1 MGRRAPAQA
10 ISVASPLPGR
20 LIPLS
25 EVPDPVF
32 AKGLVGGGAAV
43 IPDDDAG
50 VVTAVA
56 PLDGKVVKVMPHAY
70 IVQHA
75 SGPAV
80 LVHVGI
86 DTVGLKGEGFTVIAQ
101 KGDQVRAGDPM
112 ITVDVDPGP
121 LEGPQHVQ
129 SRGDPGQ
136 RGGRHRSSGLAAG
149 AWKQARTC
157 STFPENRSHGYGR
170 GTETRLGQ
178 KATPGPGVQHVAARR
193 CPAG

>member
-1 MGRRAPAQA
+1 MSTPDVSTPDVGSAAPAAA

-43 IPDDDAG
+43 VPDDDAG
-50 VVTAVA
+50 VLTAVA
-56 PLDGKVVKVMPHAY
+56 PLDGKVIKVMPHAY

-86 DTVGLKGEGFTVIAQ
+86 DTVGLKGEGFSVLAQ

-112 ITVDVDPGP
+112 ISVDVTFVRSKNLSMCSPVVILDSTPDAIKSP
-121 LEGPQHVQ
+121 EGGARVEAGGHLFNL
-129 SRGDPGQ
+129 PGQ
-136 RGGRHRSSGLAAG
+136 
-149 AWKQARTC
+149 
-157 STFPENRSHGYGR
+157 
-170 GTETRLGQ
+170 
-178 KATPGPGVQHVAARR
+178 
-193 CPAG
+193 

>member
-1 MGRRAPAQA
+1 MAPEVGTAAPAGAAPAGA

-43 IPDDDAG
+43 VPDDDAG
-50 VVTAVA
+50 VITAVA
-56 PLDGKVVKVMPHAY
+56 PLDGKVIKVMPHAY

-86 DTVGLKGEGFTVIAQ
+86 DTVGLKGEGFSVLAQ

-112 ITVDVDPGP
+112 ISVDVAFVRSKNLSMCSPVVILDSAPDAIEP
-121 LEGPQHVQ
+121 PA
-129 SRGDPGQ
+129 S
-136 RGGRHRSSGLAAG
+136 GGRVEAG
-149 AWKQARTC
+149 GYLFSLPGKI
-157 STFPENRSHGYGR
+157 PE
-170 GTETRLGQ
+170 
-178 KATPGPGVQHVAARR
+178 K
-193 CPAG
+193 

>member
-1 MGRRAPAQA
+1 MAPEVGTAAPAGAAPAGA
-10 ISVASPLPGR
+10 ISVASPLPGW

-43 IPDDDAG
+43 VPDDDAG
-50 VVTAVA
+50 VITAVA
-56 PLDGKVVKVMPHAY
+56 PLDGKVIKVMPHAY

-86 DTVGLKGEGFTVIAQ
+86 DTVGLKGEGFSVLAQ

-112 ITVDVDPGP
+112 ISVDVAFVRSKNLSMCSPVVILDSAPDAIEP
-121 LEGPQHVQ
+121 PA
-129 SRGDPGQ
+129 P
-136 RGGRHRSSGLAAG
+136 GGRVEAG
-149 AWKQARTC
+149 GYLFSLPGKI
-157 STFPENRSHGYGR
+157 PE
-170 GTETRLGQ
+170 
-178 KATPGPGVQHVAARR
+178 K
-193 CPAG
+193 

>member
-1 MGRRAPAQA
+1 M
-10 ISVASPLPGR
+10 ISVVSPLPGL

-50 VVTAVA
+50 VLTAVA
-56 PLDGKVVKVMPHAY
+56 PLDGRVIKVMPHAY

-86 DTVGLKGEGFTVIAQ
+86 DTVGLKGEGFSVIAK

-112 ITVDVDPGP
+112 ITVDVTFVRSKNLSMCSPVVVLDTKPEAVDSP
-121 LEGPQHVQ
+121 A
-129 SRGDPGQ
+129 S
-136 RGGRHRSSGLAAG
+136 GGRVEAG
-149 AWKQARTC
+149 GHLFKI
-157 STFPENRSHGYGR
+157 
-170 GTETRLGQ
+170 
-178 KATPGPGVQHVAARR
+178 PGK
-193 CPAG
+193 

>member
-1 MGRRAPAQA
+1 MSRSDVTAPELSTEASAQI

-20 LIPLS
+20 LIPLG

-50 VVTAVA
+50 VITAVA

-86 DTVGLKGEGFTVIAQ
+86 DTVRLKGEGFTVIAQ
-101 KGDQVRAGDPM
+101 KGEQVRAGDPM
-112 ITVDVDPGP
+112 ITVDVTLVRSKDLSMCSPVVILDSAADAIEAP
-121 LEGPQHVQ
+121 A
-129 SRGDPGQ
+129 S
-136 RGGRHRSSGLAAG
+136 GGRVEAG
-149 AWKQARTC
+149 A
-157 STFPENRSHGYGR
+157 
-170 GTETRLGQ
+170 RLFDL
-178 KATPGPGVQHVAARR
+178 PGK
-193 CPAG
+193 

>member
-1 MGRRAPAQA
+1 MSRSDVTAPELSTETTAQI

-50 VVTAVA
+50 VITAVA

-86 DTVGLKGEGFTVIAQ
+86 DTVRLKGEGFTVIAQ

-112 ITVDVDPGP
+112 ITVDVTLVRSKDLSMCSPVVI
-121 LEGPQHVQ
+121 LDSAADAIEAAA
-129 SRGDPGQ
+129 S
-136 RGGRHRSSGLAAG
+136 GGRVEAG
-149 AWKQARTC
+149 A
-157 STFPENRSHGYGR
+157 
-170 GTETRLGQ
+170 RLFDL
-178 KATPGPGVQHVAARR
+178 PGK
-193 CPAG
+193 

>member
-1 MGRRAPAQA
+1 MSAPDVSTPDVSTAAPAEA

-20 LIPLS
+20 LVPLS

-50 VVTAVA
+50 VLTAVA
-56 PLDGKVVKVMPHAY
+56 PLDGRVIKVMPHAY

-112 ITVDVDPGP
+112 ISVDVTFVRSKNLSMCSPVVILDSKPEAIDSPASGARVEAGGHLFNLPG
-121 LEGPQHVQ
+121 E
-129 SRGDPGQ
+129 
-136 RGGRHRSSGLAAG
+136 
-149 AWKQARTC
+149 
-157 STFPENRSHGYGR
+157 
-170 GTETRLGQ
+170 
-178 KATPGPGVQHVAARR
+178 
-193 CPAG
+193 

>member
-1 MGRRAPAQA
+1 MSRPDATTPDMGAAVPAAA

-43 IPDDDAG
+43 VPDDDAG
-50 VVTAVA
+50 VLTAVA
-56 PLDGKVVKVMPHAY
+56 PLDGRVIKVMPHAY

-86 DTVGLKGEGFTVIAQ
+86 DTVNLKGEGFSVLAQ
-101 KGDQVRAGDPM
+101 KGDQVSAGDPM
-112 ITVDVDPGP
+112 ITVDVTVVRSKNLSMCSPVVILDTPADAVGT
-121 LEGPQHVQ
+121 LESGARVEAGGHLFNL
-129 SRGDPGQ
+129 PGQ
-136 RGGRHRSSGLAAG
+136 
-149 AWKQARTC
+149 
-157 STFPENRSHGYGR
+157 
-170 GTETRLGQ
+170 
-178 KATPGPGVQHVAARR
+178 
-193 CPAG
+193 

>member
-1 MGRRAPAQA
+1 MSTPDVSTAAPAEA

-20 LIPLS
+20 LIPLN

-50 VVTAVA
+50 VLTAVA
-56 PLDGKVVKVMPHAY
+56 PLDGRVIKVMPHAY

-86 DTVGLKGEGFTVIAQ
+86 DTVGLKGEGFTVLAQ

-112 ITVDVDPGP
+112 ITVDVGLVRSKDLSMCSPVVILDSAP
-121 LEGPQHVQ
+121 DSIESPA
-129 SRGDPGQ
+129 S
-136 RGGRHRSSGLAAG
+136 GGRVETGGHL
-149 AWKQARTC
+149 
-157 STFPENRSHGYGR
+157 FNLPGR
-170 GTETRLGQ
+170 
-178 KATPGPGVQHVAARR
+178 
-193 CPAG
+193 

>member
-1 MGRRAPAQA
+1 MSRSDVTAPELGTETTAQI

-50 VVTAVA
+50 VITAVA

-86 DTVGLKGEGFTVIAQ
+86 DTVRLKGEGFTVIAQ

-112 ITVDVDPGP
+112 ITVDVTLVRSKDLSMCSPVVI
-121 LEGPQHVQ
+121 LDSAADAIEAAA
-129 SRGDPGQ
+129 S
-136 RGGRHRSSGLAAG
+136 GGRVEAG
-149 AWKQARTC
+149 A
-157 STFPENRSHGYGR
+157 
-170 GTETRLGQ
+170 RLFDL
-178 KATPGPGVQHVAARR
+178 PGK
-193 CPAG
+193 

>member
-1 MGRRAPAQA
+1 VSTPDVGTAEVGTAEVGTAAPAEA

-20 LIPLS
+20 LIALN

-43 IPDDDAG
+43 VPDDDAG
-50 VVTAVA
+50 VLTAVA
-56 PLDGKVVKVMPHAY
+56 PLDGRVIKVMPHAY

-86 DTVGLKGEGFTVIAQ
+86 DTVGLKGEGFTVFAQ

-112 ITVDVDPGP
+112 ISVDVALIRSKDLSMCSPVVILDSAADSISP
-121 LEGPQHVQ
+121 PA
-129 SRGDPGQ
+129 P
-136 RGGRHRSSGLAAG
+136 GGRVEAG
-149 AWKQARTC
+149 GHL
-157 STFPENRSHGYGR
+157 FNI
-170 GTETRLGQ
+170 
-178 KATPGPGVQHVAARR
+178 PGK
-193 CPAG
+193 

>member
-1 MGRRAPAQA
+1 MSTPDVSMEAPVQA

-20 LIPLS
+20 LIPLG

-43 IPDDDAG
+43 VPDDDAG
-50 VVTAVA
+50 VLTAVA
-56 PLDGKVVKVMPHAY
+56 PLDGRVIKVMPHAY

-86 DTVGLKGEGFTVIAQ
+86 DTVGLKGEGFTVIAK

-112 ITVDVDPGP
+112 ISVDVTLVRSKNLSMCSPVVILDSAPDAIESPVGGTRVEAGGH
-121 LEGPQHVQ
+121 LFHL
-129 SRGDPGQ
+129 PGQ
-136 RGGRHRSSGLAAG
+136 
-149 AWKQARTC
+149 
-157 STFPENRSHGYGR
+157 
-170 GTETRLGQ
+170 
-178 KATPGPGVQHVAARR
+178 
-193 CPAG
+193 

>member
-1 MGRRAPAQA
+1 MSTPEVSSPGVGTADVDAAAPAEA

-20 LIPLS
+20 LVPLN

-50 VVTAVA
+50 ILTAVA
-56 PLDGKVVKVMPHAY
+56 PLDGRVIKVMPHAY

-86 DTVGLKGEGFTVIAQ
+86 DTVGLKGEGFTVLAH

-112 ITVDVDPGP
+112 ISVDVTLVRSKDLSMCSPVVILDSAADAVEP
-121 LEGPQHVQ
+121 PAA
-129 SRGDPGQ
+129 
-136 RGGRHRSSGLAAG
+136 GGRVEAGGHLFNLSG
-149 AWKQARTC
+149 K
-157 STFPENRSHGYGR
+157 
-170 GTETRLGQ
+170 
-178 KATPGPGVQHVAARR
+178 
-193 CPAG
+193 

>member
-1 MGRRAPAQA
+1 MSSPEVSTPEMTGADLSSPELGSEAPAPA

-112 ITVDVDPGP
+112 ITVDVSLVRSKDLSMCSPVVILDSAADAIDAP
-121 LEGPQHVQ
+121 A
-129 SRGDPGQ
+129 S
-136 RGGRHRSSGLAAG
+136 GGRVEAG
-149 AWKQARTC
+149 AHL
-157 STFPENRSHGYGR
+157 FD
-170 GTETRLGQ
+170 L
-178 KATPGPGVQHVAARR
+178 PGK
-193 CPAG
+193 

>member
-1 MGRRAPAQA
+1 MSSPDVSTPDVGTEAPAQV
-10 ISVASPLPGR
+10 ISVVAPLPGR
-20 LIPLS
+20 LIPLN

-50 VVTAVA
+50 VLTAVA
-56 PLDGKVVKVMPHAY
+56 PLDGRVIKVMPHAY

-86 DTVGLKGEGFTVIAQ
+86 DTVGLKGEGFTVLAQ

-112 ITVDVDPGP
+112 ITVDVTLVRSKDLSMCSPVVVLDSAADAIEP
-121 LEGPQHVQ
+121 PA
-129 SRGDPGQ
+129 S
-136 RGGRHRSSGLAAG
+136 GGRVEAG
-149 AWKQARTC
+149 GHLFKI
-157 STFPENRSHGYGR
+157 
-170 GTETRLGQ
+170 
-178 KATPGPGVQHVAARR
+178 PGK
-193 CPAG
+193 

>member
-1 MGRRAPAQA
+1 VPEVTGAGLTGAGPATEAPALA
-10 ISVASPLPGR
+10 ISVASPLSGR

-112 ITVDVDPGP
+112 ITVDVSFVRSKDLSMCSPVVVLDSAADAIEAP
-121 LEGPQHVQ
+121 A
-129 SRGDPGQ
+129 S
-136 RGGRHRSSGLAAG
+136 GGRVDAG
-149 AWKQARTC
+149 AHL
-157 STFPENRSHGYGR
+157 FV
-170 GTETRLGQ
+170 L
-178 KATPGPGVQHVAARR
+178 PGK
-193 CPAG
+193 

>member
-1 MGRRAPAQA
+1 VSTPDVGTAEVGTEEVGTAAPAEA

-20 LIPLS
+20 LVPLN

-43 IPDDDAG
+43 VPDDDAG
-50 VVTAVA
+50 VLTAVA
-56 PLDGKVVKVMPHAY
+56 PLDGRVIKVMPHAY

-86 DTVGLKGEGFTVIAQ
+86 DTVGLKGEGFTVFAQ

-112 ITVDVDPGP
+112 ISVDVALIRSKDLSMCSPVVILDSAADSISP
-121 LEGPQHVQ
+121 PA
-129 SRGDPGQ
+129 P
-136 RGGRHRSSGLAAG
+136 GGRVEAG
-149 AWKQARTC
+149 GHL
-157 STFPENRSHGYGR
+157 FNI
-170 GTETRLGQ
+170 
-178 KATPGPGVQHVAARR
+178 PGK
-193 CPAG
+193 

>member
-1 MGRRAPAQA
+1 MSTAEVGSPGVNTPEAATESPA

-112 ITVDVDPGP
+112 ITVDVALVRSKDLSMCSPVVILDSAADAIEP
-121 LEGPQHVQ
+121 PAT
-129 SRGDPGQ
+129 
-136 RGGRHRSSGLAAG
+136 GGRVEAG
-149 AWKQARTC
+149 AHL
-157 STFPENRSHGYGR
+157 FD
-170 GTETRLGQ
+170 L
-178 KATPGPGVQHVAARR
+178 PGK
-193 CPAG
+193 

>member
-1 MGRRAPAQA
+1 MSRSDVTAPELSTETTAQI

-50 VVTAVA
+50 VITAVA

-86 DTVGLKGEGFTVIAQ
+86 DTVRLKGEGFTVIAQ

-112 ITVDVDPGP
+112 ITVDVTLVRSKDLSMCSPVVILDSAADAIEAP
-121 LEGPQHVQ
+121 A
-129 SRGDPGQ
+129 S
-136 RGGRHRSSGLAAG
+136 GGRVEAS
-149 AWKQARTC
+149 ARL
-157 STFPENRSHGYGR
+157 FD
-170 GTETRLGQ
+170 L
-178 KATPGPGVQHVAARR
+178 PGK
-193 CPAG
+193 

>member
-1 MGRRAPAQA
+1 MSRPDVTTPELSTEASAQT

-75 SGPAV
+75 SGAAV

-86 DTVGLKGEGFTVIAQ
+86 DTVRLKGEGFTVIAQ
-101 KGDQVRAGDPM
+101 KGDQVSAGDPM
-112 ITVDVDPGP
+112 ITVDVTLVRSKDLSMCSPVVILDSAADVIEP
-121 LEGPQHVQ
+121 PA
-129 SRGDPGQ
+129 S
-136 RGGRHRSSGLAAG
+136 GGRVEAG
-149 AWKQARTC
+149 A
-157 STFPENRSHGYGR
+157 
-170 GTETRLGQ
+170 RLFDL
-178 KATPGPGVQHVAARR
+178 PGK
-193 CPAG
+193 

>member
-1 MGRRAPAQA
+1 MSTAEVRSPDVSTPEAGTEMPALA
-10 ISVASPLPGR
+10 IGVASPLPGR
-20 LIPLS
+20 LIPLGD
-25 EVPDPVF
+25 VPDPVF

-112 ITVDVDPGP
+112 ITVDVT
-121 LEGPQHVQ
+121 LVR
-129 SRGDPGQ
+129 SRNLSMCSPVVVLDTATDAIDAPAA
-136 RGGRHRSSGLAAG
+136 GGRVEAG
-149 AWKQARTC
+149 AHL
-157 STFPENRSHGYGR
+157 FD
-170 GTETRLGQ
+170 L
-178 KATPGPGVQHVAARR
+178 PGK
-193 CPAG
+193 

>member
-1 MGRRAPAQA
+1 MSRPDVTTPDLSTEASAQT
-10 ISVASPLPGR
+10 ISVASPLPGL

-25 EVPDPVF
+25 QVPDPVF

-86 DTVGLKGEGFTVIAQ
+86 DTVRLKGEGFTVIAQ

-112 ITVDVDPGP
+112 ITVDVTLVRSKDLSMCSPVVILDSAADAIEAP
-121 LEGPQHVQ
+121 A
-129 SRGDPGQ
+129 S
-136 RGGRHRSSGLAAG
+136 GGRVEAG
-149 AWKQARTC
+149 A
-157 STFPENRSHGYGR
+157 
-170 GTETRLGQ
+170 RLFDL
-178 KATPGPGVQHVAARR
+178 PGK
-193 CPAG
+193 

>member
-1 MGRRAPAQA
+1 MSTADVSTAAPAEA
-10 ISVASPLPGR
+10 ISVAAPLPGR

-50 VVTAVA
+50 VLTAVA
-56 PLDGKVVKVMPHAY
+56 PLDGKVIKVMPHAY

-86 DTVGLKGEGFTVIAQ
+86 DTVGLKGEGFSVLAQ

-112 ITVDVDPGP
+112 ISVDVTLVRSKNLSMCSPVVILDSAADAIDSPESGARVEAGGH
-121 LEGPQHVQ
+121 LF
-129 SRGDPGQ
+129 DLPGQ
-136 RGGRHRSSGLAAG
+136 
-149 AWKQARTC
+149 
-157 STFPENRSHGYGR
+157 
-170 GTETRLGQ
+170 
-178 KATPGPGVQHVAARR
+178 
-193 CPAG
+193 